1 AIWWGAPTTGTGCWA
16 LGTATIK

>member
-16 LGTATIK
+16 LGTASG